1 MIKKWLI
8 RWSLRIFSVCLLIT
22 VIPVLLFRWL
32 PPPTSSVM
40 LQRMLSEGAVQ
51 HYRWVP
57 LEQISPE
64 LALAVVA
71 AEDQKFP
78 YHWGFD
84 FKAITEAVKRSA
96 RGGRLRGASTLTQQV
111 ARNLFLWQGRSY
123 LRKGLEAWFTL
134 LLELFW
140 SKERIIEVYLNIAE
154 MGERIFGA
162 ETASQNFFGRSAAKI
177 TRQQAALLAAIL
189 PSPTRY
195 RADAPSSYVL
205 ERQKWILRQMR
216 QLGGV
221 RYLQPKN
228 AS

>member
-1 MIKKWLI
+1 MLKKWLR
-8 RWSLRIFSVCLLIT
+8 RWLFRLILTFLLIT
-22 VIPVLLFRWL
+22 LIPVLLFRWL

-40 LQRMLSEGAVQ
+40 LQRMLTEGAAQ
-51 HYRWVP
+51 SYQWVP
-57 LEQISPE
+57 YEQISVE

-78 YHWGFD
+78 HHWGFD
-84 FKAITEAVKRSA
+84 FQSMLEAVKQKA
-96 RGGRLRGASTLTQQV
+96 NGGRLRGASTLTQQV

-162 ETASQNFFGRSAAKI
+162 ESASRYYFSRSAGKI
-177 TRQQAALLAAIL
+177 TGQQAALLAAVL
-189 PSPTRY
+189 PSPARY
-195 RADAPSSYVL
+195 RADSPSSYII
-205 ERQKWILRQMR
+205 ERQQWILRQMQ

-221 RYLQPKN
+221 RYLQ
-228 AS
+228 

>member
-8 RWSLRIFSVCLLIT
+8 RWTLRIFTLCLL
-22 VIPVLLFRWL
+22 VSVLPVLLFRWL
-32 PPPTSSVM
+32 PPPTSAVM
-40 LQRMLSEGAVQ
+40 LQRMISEGETQ
-51 HYRWVP
+51 QYQWVP
-57 LEQISPE
+57 IDQITPE

-84 FKAITEAVKRSA
+84 FKAITEAVKDSA
-96 RGGRLRGASTLTQQV
+96 SGGRLRGASTLTQQV

-154 MGERIFGA
+154 MGERIFGV

-177 TRQQAALLAAIL
+177 TRQQAALLAAVL
-189 PSPTRY
+189 PSPTRF
-195 RADAPSSYVL
+195 RADAPSGYVL
-205 ERQKWILRQMR
+205 KRQQWILRQMR

-221 RYLQPKN
+221 GYLKPPN
-228 AS
+228 